1 MVAVPGALAAS
12 GVLKQ
17 VILVVGEPS
26 VVPDQEM
33 HLKWLSHMALG
44 GGRLRLQLS
53 WAVVRTDQLLSGR
66 RLEHEVLVMSRAARA
81 MAVKVPKPMEVLP

>member
-1 MVAVPGALAAS
+1 MVAVPGALAVS

-33 HLKWLSHMALG
+33 HLKWLSHIALG

-53 WAVVRTDQLLSGR
+53 
-66 RLEHEVLVMSRAARA
+66 
-81 MAVKVPKPMEVLP
+81 

>member
-1 MVAVPGALAAS
+1 MVAVPGALAVS

-33 HLKWLSHMALG
+33 HLKWLSHIALG
-44 GGRLRLQLS
+44 GGHLRLQLN
-53 WAVVRTDQLLSGR
+53 
-66 RLEHEVLVMSRAARA
+66 
-81 MAVKVPKPMEVLP
+81 